1 MRKTIY
7 AALLVL
13 LGVSVQAGEATFDFS
28 SDPTATLNIGGN
40 NPQPWVENGGNPG
53 GFMAITWPTG
63 SQTTG
68 MVFPDIDDGGIITAF
83 KFEADLRVGN
93 STGDRAADGFSI
105 SIARENDPLFEDPGN
120 QGLFAGGIMEGGST
134 TGIAISFDTWSGNT
148 YSDGGDIEGI
158 LVRVD
163 DKTVLRHAVPTRHG
177 ACDDA
182 TSLQTGPRDAQYW
195 ADGGDFLE
203 PASWEGLCWQPLV
216 VELNDSAQLTVIWKG
231 TTILDNFQTDFFPSA
246 GRLVLAGRTG
256 GANEHTHI
264 DNIKLTT
271 SASGD
276 DTTPPTNPANVAGSA
291 GARFAS
297 ITWDAA
303 TDDSGRVGYEVEI
316 DGGAPV
322 LLSGAEFT
330 DTGLNPG
337 TSYTYRVRA
346 IDISGNSSDWQ
357 SVSVTTGAEQEVVGF
372 LLGEIYDNIP
382 GVDVETVLFSD
393 GYFDGVVSRG
403 VYLNGLSFN
412 VNPGGDFGSD
422 YGIVIKGVLT
432 APETGQFDFFV
443 RSDDASQFFLNE
455 SGAAAP
461 DPILD
466 LWIAEETGCC
476 NTFQEVGAIQTT
488 QVPISLTAGRE
499 YGFTFVVS
507 EGGGGDWGEV
517 AMRKVG
523 DPTPAIEL
531 TPIRGELLKG
541 MGDPTGADLS
551 ITAQP
556 ANTTGEEGSFAT
568 ITVEADVT
576 SPYDVGAYYQWSKDE
591 ALISGA
597 TRETLVLRDLSSA
610 DEGSYSVKVGTM
622 GKIVTSS
629 AATLTVVPP
638 GQLPSGGGSGSVD
651 VRVTSGLDDAEEHLT
666 EGNSI
671 DLTSSDLELGAEG
684 GGGDAQVQGIRF
696 RDILI
701 PSGATITS
709 ATIQFTVDEADD
721 EPTSVLI
728 YGELSPDAAAY
739 TDATGDITAR
749 PRTTAVVE
757 WNDIPNWDTAGTA
770 GPDQLTPDLSSIVQ
784 EIIEQEGWNGN
795 AMAFIIEGT
804 ENSERTAES
813 FDGDQGAAAL
823 LHIDYTSGDGGG
835 DTLTVQIDFGGTE
848 GNGAGASP
856 EPWVTID
863 SLTQDQVVE
872 LGGGITLTALDDGYT
887 PNNAGAPGDFVV
899 YDTFLIPQEARGDY
913 LYKTVDTAG
922 TDARLKI
929 DGLPEGTYNITV
941 FEGRTTDASQF
952 AKIWTGAEPA
962 DENTGTFAGGSASVE
977 VVVSAGETLWYKHL
991 EDNSGGI
998 SGMIIRQLGAG
1009 DGGGGGDGSAISI
1022 ARSAGGVTITFDG
1035 TLQSSNSV
1043 TGPYTDVA
1051 GATSPA
1057 DIPLSGSAQFF
1068 RAQQ

>member
-264 DNIKLTT
+264 DNITLTT

-276 DTTPPTNPANVAGSA
+276 DTTAPTNPGNVAAASV
-291 GARFAS
+291 GARFAT

-303 TDDSGRVGYEVEI
+303 TDDSGRVGYEVEV
-316 DGGAPV
+316 DGGTPQLVNAT
-322 LLSGAEFT
+322 EFT
-330 DTGLNPG
+330 NTGLNPG
-337 TSYTYRVRA
+337 TTYAYRVRA

-357 SVSVTTGAEQEVVGF
+357 SVSATTGDEQEVVGF
-372 LLGEIYDNIP
+372 LLGEIYDDIP
-382 GVDVETVLFSD
+382 GVAVEDVLFSD

-403 VYLNGLSFN
+403 AYMSILGFTT
-412 VNPGGDFGSD
+412 GFGDN

-461 DPILD
+461 DPVLD

-476 NTFQEVGAIQTT
+476 NPFQEPGAVQTT
-488 QVPISLTAGRE
+488 QAPISLTAGRE
-499 YGFTFVVS
+499 YGFVFVVK
-507 EGGGGDWGEV
+507 EGGGGDFGQV

-523 DPTPAIEL
+523 DPTPAAQL
-531 TPIRGELLKG
+531 APISGEILKG
-541 MGDPTGADLS
+541 IGDPTGADVAIS
-551 ITAQP
+551 EQP
-556 ANTTGEEGSFAT
+556 ANTFGEEGSFAT
-568 ITVEADVT
+568 ISVGADVT
-576 SPYDVGAYYQWSKDE
+576 SPYGVGAYYQWSKDGTP
-591 ALISGA
+591 ITGG
-597 TRETLVLRDLSSA
+597 TRDTLVLRNLTTA
-610 DEGSYSVKVGTM
+610 DAGSYSVKVGTM
-622 GKIVTSS
+622 GKTVESN
-629 AATLTVVPP
+629 AVTLTVVPP
-638 GQLPSGGGSGSVD
+638 GELPSVGGSGSVD
-651 VRVTSGLDDAEEHLT
+651 VRVSSGADDAEEHLT